1 MLIFKEKEDLSQYLK
16 DKVPQTSKI
25 GFVPTMGALHEGHLS
40 LILKSQSENEITI
53 SSIFVNPTQ
62 FNDPTDLAK
71 YPRPIEEDIK
81 MLSQAGC
88 SILFLPSVEEIYPK
102 SKEDT
107 EEKHYDLGNLEN
119 ILEGKYRKGHFQGV
133 VQIIDI
139 LLKII
144 NPQNLYL
151 GQKDYQQCLVIKS
164 FIQKSNPDLNLV
176 FVPTLREED
185 GLAMSSRNRRLTE
198 TQRAASSLIYQCL
211 ISIQTKKSIQQF
223 KVVQKECFDILTKK
237 GFDPDYIELADAS
250 TLEILEDYDSNK
262 KMVALIAVRIGD
274 IRLIDNVLL

>member
-102 SKEDT
+102 GKNDA